1 VFTCKFVISVL
12 RNLVF
17 DTEPHFWG
25 VCPVEVEALGYRLSE
40 GVVGSTKVLLLPSLT
55 IVAFM

>member
-1 VFTCKFVISVL
+1 MLSVL

-17 DTEPHFWG
+17 DPEPHYWG
-25 VCPVEVEALGYRLSE
+25 VCPVVVKALGYWLSV
-40 GVVGSTKVLLLPSLT
+40 GVIGSPKVLLLSPLT

>member
-1 VFTCKFVISVL
+1 MFTFRFVLSVL

-17 DTEPHFWG
+17 DTESHYWG
-25 VCPVEVEALGYRLSE
+25 VCRVEVEALGYWLSE
-40 GVVGSTKVLLLPSLT
+40 GVIGSPKVLLLPPLT

>member
-1 VFTCKFVISVL
+1 MFTFTFVLSVS

-17 DTEPHFWG
+17 DTEPHYWG
-25 VCPVEVEALGYRLSE
+25 VCRVEVELSE
-40 GVVGSTKVLLLPSLT
+40 GVIGSPKVLLRPPLT